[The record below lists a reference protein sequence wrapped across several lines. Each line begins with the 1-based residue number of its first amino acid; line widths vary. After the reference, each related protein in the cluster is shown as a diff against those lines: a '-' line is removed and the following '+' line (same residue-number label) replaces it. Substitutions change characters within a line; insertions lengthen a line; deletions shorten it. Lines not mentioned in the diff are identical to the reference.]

1 LFIRRYHLFFPWYH
15 RVQIRIDIKKPDPNQ
30 CGSTAE
36 VNHTHWSFSSA
47 GNPKQFFLF
56 HLRGV
61 LLFFLITVKCS
72 NFVWDLY
79 VVMGNTKSSFG
90 PAQFICKLGD
100 FFKKAR
106 FFLQIL
112 TWAFFQDLQ
121 NGYLGDYII
130 FENSLK
136 FDLYLLMESKWRTH

>member
-1 LFIRRYHLFFPWYH
+1 MPKGHFYLQKAVTP
-15 RVQIRIDIKKPDPNQ
+15 VQITEQNSLQR
-30 CGSTAE
+30 A
-36 VNHTHWSFSSA
+36 
-47 GNPKQFFLF
+47 
-56 HLRGV
+56 
-61 LLFFLITVKCS
+61 